1 MLCDCSE
8 KGYYSFNSIA
18 VKATSLYERERG
30 DEEGSRRHIIGFLLF
45 SEEINKFGFGTK
57 KDIFDNLPT
66 QRKSLLLK
74 IKHYHG
80 LDCTMS

>member
-1 MLCDCSE
+1 MIVVRKDIIVLTQLLSRLQVC
-8 KGYYSFNSIA
+8 
-18 VKATSLYERERG
+18 TREREVMKR
-30 DEEGSRRHIIGFLLF
+30 EAVRRHIIGFLLF